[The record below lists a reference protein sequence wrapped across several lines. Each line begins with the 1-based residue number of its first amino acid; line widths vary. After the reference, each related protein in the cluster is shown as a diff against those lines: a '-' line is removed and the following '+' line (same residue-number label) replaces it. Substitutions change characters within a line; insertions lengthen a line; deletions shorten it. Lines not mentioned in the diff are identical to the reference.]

1 MFSGVSGLKSHQTR
15 MDVIGNNIANV
26 NTTGFKASRVTF
38 ADMISQTLS
47 GASAPGDTI
56 GGTNPK
62 QIGLGTSVSS
72 IDMPFTD
79 ASVQSTG
86 KNTDL
91 ALTGN
96 GTFVVKRGNE
106 TFYTRNGAFEF
117 DAEGKYVMPGSG
129 LRVQGWMADSNG
141 ELNTRGAA
149 NDIII
154 PKSKSMPPSATKK
167 VEYTNNLNASTTS
180 AQAKRA
186 RITYADGTT
195 EETTAYAPNSLDEIE
210 VEKGGTKTVYQ
221 VPRISGSTPNYHITQ
236 TLIHEKLWTSKVLS
250 ATFPTDGAGTGSKRE
265 LNVAATGENGTPK
278 LINGGKPF
286 TIDPAEIKKGTYKPG
301 DILETD
307 VTITGAAVD
316 TATHTVTL
324 YFDSNGDGTG
334 TAVTSGPMKGL
345 KSVVVPEPTNGGMY
359 RVNDT
364 FNLKTIITKVVA
376 DKDDRVALENGQNVK
391 LDDSDADTA
400 DDIPQEVGKDYTK
413 YIGGTVTGVNDHA
426 GYSYKGKK
434 VQSLDLIAD
443 DKRVVTGDISKA
455 LADQRGIPGYVL
467 TIFSVYDTEGGKIDL
482 PVMLQKTA
490 DNRWQAVFSNGS
502 TTYEFKRGDQVIGTA
517 TLNADDIVFDTH
529 GGWVSGSGK
538 INIDYNNG
546 RPASGQVLDMDFS
559 ALTQYTGTST
569 VHAESD
575 GYTQGTLS
583 SVTIDS
589 TGTITGT
596 YTNNV
601 KRKEAQVAVARFNN
615 PSGLSKQ
622 GGSLYQE
629 TNNSGGATVKTAD
642 ALGATITAS
651 ALEMSNVDIADQFS
665 DMIITQRGFQSNS
678 KIITVSDEMLETLIN
693 MKR

>member
-221 VPRISGSTPNYHITQ
+221 VPRISGSTPKYATDQ
-236 TLIHEKLWTSKVLS
+236 VLSHEPIWKSKVLS
-250 ATFPTDGAGTGSKRE
+250 ATFATAGPGTNNNRVLDVEVTGKD
-265 LNVAATGENGTPK
+265 GTPMK
-278 LINGGKPF
+278 INGGTTF
-286 TIDPAEIKKGTYKPG
+286 SIAQTDIPAGTYKLG
-301 DILETD
+301 DTFEIEKKIKKAT
-307 VTITGAAVD
+307 VD

-324 YFDSNGDGTG
+324 EFEASPGLTG
-334 TAVTSGPMKGL
+334 IT
-345 KSVVVPEPTNGGMY
+345 SVVVPEPTSGGMY
-359 RVNDT
+359 RVGDT
-364 FNLKTIITKVVA
+364 FKFKTTITKVVA
-376 DKDDRVALENGQNVK
+376 DKDDTVALENGQNVT
-391 LDDSDADTA
+391 LNDADADTK

-413 YIGGTVTGVNDHA
+413 YIGGKVKGVNDHA
-426 GYSYKGKK
+426 GYSYKGKAVK
-434 VQSLDLIAD
+434 SLELIAD

-490 DNRWQAVFSNGS
+490 DNRWQAVFSNG
-502 TTYEFKRGDQVIGTA
+502 TTKYEFKRGDQVIGTA
-517 TLNADDIVFDTH
+517 TLNADDIVFNTH

-538 INIDYNNG
+538 ITVNYNNG

-569 VHAESD
+569 VHAQSD

-642 ALGATITAS
+642 AFGATITAS
-651 ALEMSNVDIADQFS
+651 ALEMSNVDISDQFS

>member
-1 MFSGVSGLKSHQTR
+1 
-15 MDVIGNNIANV
+15 
-26 NTTGFKASRVTF
+26 
-38 ADMISQTLS
+38 
-47 GASAPGDTI
+47 
-56 GGTNPK
+56 
-62 QIGLGTSVSS
+62 
-72 IDMPFTD
+72 MP
-79 ASVQSTG
+79 
-86 KNTDL
+86 
-91 ALTGN
+91 
-96 GTFVVKRGNE
+96 
-106 TFYTRNGAFEF
+106 
-117 DAEGKYVMPGSG
+117 
-129 LRVQGWMADSNG
+129 
-141 ELNTRGAA
+141 
-149 NDIII
+149 
-154 PKSKSMPPSATKK
+154 
-167 VEYTNNLNASTTS
+167 STTS

-221 VPRISGSTPNYHITQ
+221 VPPISGSTPNYHITQ
-236 TLIHEKLWTSKVLS
+236 TLTHEKLWTSKVLS

-265 LNVAATGENGTPK
+265 LNVAATGENGMPK

-443 DKRVVTGDISKA
+443 DKPVVTGDISKA

-490 DNRWQAVFSNGS
+490 DNRWQAVFSNGL

-651 ALEMSNVDIADQFS
+651 ALEMSNVDISDQFS

>member
-1 MFSGVSGLKSHQTR
+1 MMRSMFSGVSGLKSHQTR

-221 VPRISGSTPNYHITQ
+221 VPRISGSTPKYATDQ
-236 TLIHEKLWTSKVLS
+236 VLSHEPIWKSKVLS
-250 ATFPTDGAGTGSKRE
+250 ATFATAGPGTNNNRVLDVEVTGKD
-265 LNVAATGENGTPK
+265 GTPMK
-278 LINGGKPF
+278 INGGTTF
-286 TIDPAEIKKGTYKPG
+286 SIAQTDIPAGTYKLG
-301 DILETD
+301 DTFEIEKKIKKAT
-307 VTITGAAVD
+307 VD

-324 YFDSNGDGTG
+324 EFEASPGLTG
-334 TAVTSGPMKGL
+334 IT
-345 KSVVVPEPTNGGMY
+345 SVVVPEPTSGGMY
-359 RVNDT
+359 RVGDT
-364 FNLKTIITKVVA
+364 FKFKTTITKVVA
-376 DKDDRVALENGQNVK
+376 DKDDTVALENGQNVT
-391 LDDSDADTA
+391 LNDADADTK

-413 YIGGTVTGVNDHA
+413 YIGGKVKGVNDHA
-426 GYSYKGKK
+426 GYSYKGKAVK
-434 VQSLDLIAD
+434 SLELIAD

-490 DNRWQAVFSNGS
+490 DNRWQAVFSNG
-502 TTYEFKRGDQVIGTA
+502 TTKYEFKRGDQVIGTA
-517 TLNADDIVFDTH
+517 TLNADDIVFNTH

-538 INIDYNNG
+538 ITVNYNNG

-569 VHAESD
+569 VHAQSD

-642 ALGATITAS
+642 AFGATITAS
-651 ALEMSNVDIADQFS
+651 ALEMSNVDISDQFS